1 MTHPS
6 RRDVLMGG
14 ALVVGAGGA
23 LAMTPRGRLTLMLAG
38 HQLETM
44 VPKQLGP
51 WTYAPSGGIV
61 LPRDEDGLTAKLY
74 GQVLSRI
81 YFSPSRLPVVL
92 VIAYGEVQNDLLQLH
107 RPEVCYSAVGF
118 DITEMQ
124 RADIMLAPGVSMPA
138 RQLVARNEERVESIT
153 YWTRIGDDLPTSGTE
168 QRLAKLGQQLD
179 GYISDGILVRMSCP
193 VAPTPAVREQL
204 AEFARVMVHAIPAP
218 DRPALLGRPLATRIA

>member
-1 MTHPS
+1 MTRPS

-14 ALVVGAGGA
+14 ALLAGAGA
-23 LAMTPRGRLTLMLAG
+23 AFAMTPRGRLILMPAG
-38 HQLETM
+38 HELETI

-51 WTYAPSGGIV
+51 WAFAPSGGIV
-61 LPRDEDGLTAKLY
+61 LPRDENGLAAKLY
-74 GQVLSRI
+74 GQVLSRV

-118 DITEMQ
+118 DISETR
-124 RADIMLAPGVSMPA
+124 RAEIALAPGVNMPA
-138 RQLVARNEERVESIT
+138 RQLVARNEERVETIT

-204 AEFARVMVHAIPAP
+204 AEFARAMVAGLSAV
-218 DRPALLGRPLATRIA
+218 DRPALLGRPLAARVA